1 LEASKTSGALS
12 LKRSAKE
19 ASMKTQDTRTVGQ
32 DLPPTGT
39 GMDWRILAV
48 WTGIGVAVAL
58 LVFSAI
64 IGAIIPP
71 IVVFALLYGVGVWL
85 TRRGGRAGTIMLT
98 VLSILFLASNAPFI
112 LPSLAVPASTVD
124 FLMSG
129 LLVVLALSNLVAAIG
144 ALRRNS
150 TGARVG
156 LVGRATV
163 ALMLLVVAVAV
174 VGRVTYDSP
183 PAQTGDIKIAAQDFE
198 FSTNVI
204 EADGGEVS
212 VFIDNKDSAL
222 HTFTVEELD
231 VDVAVPGGST
241 ARVTFDASAGSY
253 EFICVPHESDM
264 NGTLEVR

>member
-1 LEASKTSGALS
+1 
-12 LKRSAKE
+12 
-19 ASMKTQDTRTVGQ
+19 MKTQDTRTVVQ
-32 DLPPTGT
+32 DRSTTGS

-48 WTGIGVAVAL
+48 WTGIGMVAGL
-58 LVFSAI
+58 LVLTAI
-64 IGAIIPP
+64 VGEVIPP
-71 IVVFALLYGVGVWL
+71 LIVFALLYGVGVWL

-98 VLSILFLASNAPFI
+98 ILSILFLASNAPFI
-112 LPSLAVPASTVD
+112 IPALAVPASTVD
-124 FLMSG
+124 FVMSG
-129 LLVVLALSNLVAAIG
+129 VLVVLALSNLVAAI
-144 ALRRNS
+144 ASLRRNR
-150 TGARVG
+150 TTARVG
-156 LVGRATV
+156 LVGRATI
-163 ALMLLVVAVAV
+163 ALILLVVAVAV

-183 PAQTGDIKIAAQDFE
+183 PAQTGDIQIAAQDFE

-264 NGTLEVR
+264 KGTLEVQ